1 MTIKTEAEIACPV
14 TRLEE
19 EINVRV
25 KAEEPVV
32 PLAAASYAPSV
43 PYAPAT
49 SVAVPTA
56 PYAPSVAVP
65 PTTAAYTA
73 TTTSSSAVP
82 SHQQSQVPPN
92 APPGGQ
98 WVMKKH
104 IGQKTWT
111 TCTIVSVITCFFC
124 LFPCGVWA
132 LLCPCDKKLVYISQ
146 GKAYDEQ
153 GRVVGPA

>member
-1 MTIKTEAEIACPV
+1 MARIKTEAEIACPV

-43 PYAPAT
+43 
-49 SVAVPTA
+49 AVPT
-56 PYAPSVAVP
+56 
-65 PTTAAYTA
+65 TTAAYTA

-132 LLCPCDKKLVYISQ
+132 LLCPCDEKLVYISQ

-153 GRVVGPA
+153 GCVVSPA

>member
-14 TRLEE
+14 TKLEE

-43 PYAPAT
+43 
-49 SVAVPTA
+49 AVPTA
-56 PYAPSVAVP
+56 SYAPSVAVP
-65 PTTAAYTA
+65 TTTAAYTA
-73 TTTSSSAVP
+73 TTPSSSTVP
-82 SHQQSQVPPN
+82 SHQQQSQQVPPN
-92 APPGGQ
+92 APPGGH
-98 WVMKKH
+98 WVSKKH
-104 IGQKTWT
+104 IGPTTWT